1 MSKKLKILIIRY
13 SSIGDILLTTPV
25 IRCLKNQQK
34 AEIHF
39 ITKKCYSQLLEEN
52 PYLSKLYFIE
62 TVNIDELKRNS
73 YDYIIDLHNNLRSN
87 IFSFK
92 LSKKT
97 IRYNKSNFKKMLL
110 IIFGINL
117 LDKKHVVERYMDT
130 LKKINTKNDEIGL
143 EYFLPN
149 NYKTPISFKK
159 EYIVWAIGASY
170 FNKQLPIERIVEVSE
185 KIKYPIILLGGKS
198 DFQRA
203 NKIIELSNN
212 KNIINYCHS
221 NDFHDSAKLIKESK
235 IVFTND
241 TGMMHVA
248 SAFKKPIISFWGCTK
263 PFQGFSPYCNEN
275 SLELI
280 VSSKSKKP
288 CSKHGKFCKYNKK
301 CINYITSNEIIKAYQ
316 KLIFKK

>member
-13 SSIGDILLTTPV
+13 SSIGDIILATPV

-87 IFSFK
+87 ILSFK

-97 IRYNKSNFKKMLL
+97 IRYDKSNFKKMLL

-149 NYKTPISFKK
+149 NYKTPISFKT

-203 NKIIELSNN
+203 NKIIELSKN
-212 KNIINYCHS
+212 KNIINYCQS

-280 VSSKSKKP
+280 ISSKSKNP